1 MKKEKEL
8 SINGYKLVLECR
20 AMPEAYGVFL
30 DNKEIGYLRLRHGYF
45 AATYY
50 LKDEDGE
57 VVYDAEPKGQGE
69 FDNDEREYYLNKAV
83 EEIDKYIKKD
93 IK

>member
-8 SINGYKLVLECR
+8 SINGYKLILECR
-20 AMPEAYGVFL
+20 AFPEAYDVFI

-45 AATYY
+45 KAIYY

-57 VVYDAEPKGQGE
+57 AVYDAEPKGDGE
-69 FDNDEREYYLNKAV
+69 FDDDEREYYLNKAI
-83 EEIDKYIKKD
+83 EEIDKYIKKNN
-93 IK
+93 